1 MLLIQISGSKC
12 PFSLDKGKKSL
23 LLYIYISRNLYAI
36 PETDLFLPHP

>member
-23 LLYIYISRNLYAI
+23 LLYIYIHRNLCAVL
-36 PETDLFLPHP
+36 ETDLFLPHT